1 MTYSWTND
9 NIEIGLDPQ
18 GGNLIFVATNIL
30 QESITQY
37 NSNTNF

>member
-18 GGNLIFVATNIL
+18 GSGNLDFVATNIL
-30 QESITQY
+30 QNQ
-37 NSNTNF
+37 